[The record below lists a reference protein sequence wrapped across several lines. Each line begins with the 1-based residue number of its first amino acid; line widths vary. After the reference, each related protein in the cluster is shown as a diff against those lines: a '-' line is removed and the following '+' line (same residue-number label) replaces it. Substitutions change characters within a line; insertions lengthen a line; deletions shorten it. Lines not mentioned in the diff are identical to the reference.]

1 MKYAVHPAAECF
13 PLIDGID
20 YAEFKGSIQGIG
32 QLEPIKVD
40 HATNLLL
47 DGRNR
52 LRACEELGIEP
63 RVEFITTSD
72 AYGYVIGLNLLR
84 RHMDDMQRK
93 AIAARLSSLEKG
105 SNQYQKKVEVPNG
118 TSTPVISQAQAG
130 AALGLTKRQ
139 VASGKRTMRQDPEL
153 HEAAFNAGKAGV
165 DAVKAKRAAMA
176 AELTTALDKLEA
188 TQQRIRDQRQDN
200 RRADREDPIWRSQK
214 FSSSLATSLKEIH
227 MRLGHLDLPAI
238 LEKCRV
244 IGDIPFIKSRD
255 LDYIE
260 TQVKGITDSLLIVT
274 SFIEETRNVIAH
286 QGHGPAVYCQGS
298 TLTH

>member
-13 PLIDGID
+13 PLIDGLD

-40 HATNLLL
+40 KATNLLL

-72 AYGYVIGLNLLR
+72 PIGYIVGLNLLR

-93 AIAARLSSLEKG
+93 AISARLTNLEHG
-105 SNQYQKKVEVPNG
+105 TNRYRKKVESPIDD
-118 TSTPVISQAQAG
+118 SKPAISRAKAG
-130 AALGLTKRQ
+130 EALGLTIGQ
-139 VASGKRTMRQDPEL
+139 VDSGRRLMRQDPEL

-176 AELTTALDKLEA
+176 AELTTALDNLED
-188 TQQRIRDQRQDN
+188 TQQRIRDQRQAN

-214 FSSSLATSLKEIH
+214 FSSSLATDLKEIH
-227 MRLGHLDLPAI
+227 KRLEHLDLPAM
-238 LEKCRV
+238 LAKCRAL
-244 IGDIPFIKSRD
+244 GDLPFIKSSD

-260 TQVKGITDSLLIVT
+260 TQAQGIADSLQIVT
-274 SFIEETRNVIAH
+274 SFIEETRYAIAN

-298 TLTH
+298 ALTH